1 MFLDHLYEHYRSTA
15 TFESVQDLT
24 SKMPQRE
31 VLSPH
36 QEEQL
41 SPILAQMGS
50 SPQAPAS
57 DTSSVSSAQDSSPLR
72 SLTNRKR
79 RRSQSES
86 DSDDRRPSP
95 SSFASPQHGSEARD
109 KPQPSHVLT
118 NALDSIRKLQAQRR
132 NTERQLAETKHHNAL
147 LQKANIE
154 QSSQLRQA
162 LADKQDFKDV
172 WKSAQT
178 KASDRKE
185 KVRIFT
191 EQNAAL
197 ETSKSSLGEQNVALE
212 ISTSSLEEQNDALE
226 TSKSSLEGQNA
237 ALQKSNSSLKE
248 QLDAAQRSNASLY
261 QERRRQDNLVDER
274 NVPTATRSEV
284 LHREQP
290 TLQRHVRTAS
300 PDFMVDD
307 DDMEPAV
314 SPSNSVDDAQTESA
328 SEASSLPFADRPQ
341 SLTDTSPERSED
353 TTMSNNTVT
362 VPTPN
367 DPAARQRTLQVQRLR
382 GLFLLAWKNVQ
393 DFEEDAF
400 VECLTGLF
408 SKGKSF
414 EAICTKIDDYCCGK
428 KGLKASPLPCFRAY
442 TRNNPAGTGKM
453 TKCRF
458 CRTRFVCYH
467 AKLATGVSN
476 QTDSPDQPQRPY
488 TLNIGGQRFRWVLK
502 KRRNFGEDH
511 DPPYIIG
518 SVTV

>member
-226 TSKSSLEGQNA
+226 TSHSHTQRGLASRASTTPRQKALLKPLHWQTARTCCTAEDTNNTVGTNA
-237 ALQKSNSSLKE
+237 SRPPKE
-248 QLDAAQRSNASLY
+248 QLDL
-261 QERRRQDNLVDER
+261 
-274 NVPTATRSEV
+274 
-284 LHREQP
+284 
-290 TLQRHVRTAS
+290 
-300 PDFMVDD
+300 
-307 DDMEPAV
+307 
-314 SPSNSVDDAQTESA
+314 PSCGTSK
-328 SEASSLPFADRPQ
+328 DRG
-341 SLTDTSPERSED
+341 
-353 TTMSNNTVT
+353 MS
-362 VPTPN
+362 
-367 DPAARQRTLQVQRLR
+367 
-382 GLFLLAWKNVQ
+382 
-393 DFEEDAF
+393 
-400 VECLTGLF
+400 
-408 SKGKSF
+408 
-414 EAICTKIDDYCCGK
+414 
-428 KGLKASPLPCFRAY
+428 
-442 TRNNPAGTGKM
+442 
-453 TKCRF
+453 
-458 CRTRFVCYH
+458 
-467 AKLATGVSN
+467 
-476 QTDSPDQPQRPY
+476 
-488 TLNIGGQRFRWVLK
+488 
-502 KRRNFGEDH
+502 
-511 DPPYIIG
+511 
-518 SVTV
+518 